1 MFEPR
6 YPDHKNGSGRNRCRF
21 QILPYLWIYPKRSD
35 LLRHFA
41 FYGSRL
47 QKRGAQSV
55 KMFALPVGCAGRAT
69 LWTGYKPS
77 ASIRDDLRMV
87 YRMPSQSDF
96 KASACA
102 FIVIFYAARS

>member
-47 QKRGAQSV
+47 QQRGTQSV

-69 LWTGYKPS
+69 LWTGHKPS

-87 YRMPSQSDF
+87 YQMPSQSDF

>member
-41 FYGSRL
+41 LLWLTAAEKG
-47 QKRGAQSV
+47 GAV
-55 KMFALPVGCAGRAT
+55 REDVRIAGWLR
-69 LWTGYKPS
+69 WTRP
-77 ASIRDDLRMV
+77 AVDRT
-87 YRMPSQSDF
+87 
-96 KASACA
+96 
-102 FIVIFYAARS
+102 